1 MTMRV
6 QVELMRLGYYKGKID
21 GKMGPGTK
29 EALRAFQ
36 RAEGLAVTGVMDNV
50 TLAKLGIVN

>member
-36 RAEGLAVTGVMDNV
+36 RAQGLAVTGVMDNP
-50 TLAKLGIVN
+50 TLARLGVAG

>member
-36 RAEGLAVTGVMDNV
+36 RAQGLAVTGVMDNP
-50 TLAKLGIVN
+50 TLAKLGISG

>member
-6 QVELMRLGYYKGKID
+6 QVELMRLGYYKGKVD

-36 RAEGLAVTGVMDNV
+36 RSEGLAVTGVMDNS
-50 TLAKLGIVN
+50 TLAKLGIAA

>member
-36 RAEGLAVTGVMDNV
+36 RAEWLAITGGMDNA
-50 TLAKLGIVN
+50 TLARLGIAG

>member
-36 RAEGLAVTGVMDNV
+36 QAQGLAVTGVLDNA
-50 TLAKLGIVN
+50 TLGKLGMT